1 MTMKISAT
9 KNGDS
14 HIDKSSS
21 GLFLGIVFVLLLI
34 GILALSLWVSELSK
48 DSNSI
53 NSKVESRL
61 SILEEQLQLADS
73 TSTEFLSDINT
84 QLQFL
89 DKEIRKLWDLSNKR
103 NKVNIQNLSNETEEI
118 QELLNTIKIDI
129 KEISEE
135 NILELAID
143 AGADECISHSDFHEI
158 HCPVSEI
165 YNVKKNLEKTIANFI
180 STEIEWIPLNSVNI
194 QSEKKDVVT
203 EFFDILEDDDDVQN
217 IFSNVNL
224 EVN

>member
-14 HIDKSSS
+14 HINKSSS

-48 DSNSI
+48 ASDSI
-53 NSKVESRL
+53 NSRVESRL

-103 NKVNIQNLSNETEEI
+103 NKVNIAKLTQ
-118 QELLNTIKIDI
+118 DI
-129 KEISEE
+129 SKHAAALKEIAATQTNDQTNINSIKNESQKLRSLIDELSQANKENLNAQNKIAELNKSILLLEE
-135 NILELAID
+135 TVQAFD
-143 AGADECISHSDFHEI
+143 AYRRQNNEMLQEMQLKISRIETRS
-158 HCPVSEI
+158 
-165 YNVKKNLEKTIANFI
+165 I
-180 STEIEWIPLNSVNI
+180 SIKL
-194 QSEKKDVVT
+194 
-203 EFFDILEDDDDVQN
+203 FFY
-217 IFSNVNL
+217 F
-224 EVN
+224 

>member
-14 HIDKSSS
+14 HINKSSS

-61 SILEEQLQLADS
+61 LILEE
-73 TSTEFLSDINT
+73 

-103 NKVNIQNLSNETEEI
+103 NKVNIAKLTQDISKHTSALKEIAATQTNDQTNINSIKNESQKLRFAIDELKQANKDNLNTQNKIAELNKSILLLEETVQAFDAYRRQNNEMI
-118 QELLNTIKIDI
+118 QEMQLKILSI
-129 KEISEE
+129 E
-135 NILELAID
+135 
-143 AGADECISHSDFHEI
+143 
-158 HCPVSEI
+158 
-165 YNVKKNLEKTIANFI
+165 
-180 STEIEWIPLNSVNI
+180 STTSP
-194 QSEKKDVVT
+194 
-203 EFFDILEDDDDVQN
+203 
-217 IFSNVNL
+217 
-224 EVN
+224 

>member
-1 MTMKISAT
+1 MTIKISAT

-14 HIDKSSS
+14 HINKSSS

-48 DSNSI
+48 TSNSV

-61 SILEEQLQLADS
+61 LILEEQLQLADS

-103 NKVNIQNLSNETEEI
+103 NKVNISKLTKDVSKHTEA
-118 QELLNTIKIDI
+118 L
-129 KEISEE
+129 KEIAATQTNDQT
-135 NILELAID
+135 NINSIKNESQKLRSAID
-143 AGADECISHSDFHEI
+143 ELSQANKENLNAQNKIAELNKSILLLEETVQAFDAYRRQNNEMLQEMQLKISSIESLT
-158 HCPVSEI
+158 SE
-165 YNVKKNLEKTIANFI
+165 
-180 STEIEWIPLNSVNI
+180 
-194 QSEKKDVVT
+194 
-203 EFFDILEDDDDVQN
+203 
-217 IFSNVNL
+217 
-224 EVN
+224 

>member
-14 HIDKSSS
+14 QINKSSS

-48 DSNSI
+48 ASDSI
-53 NSKVESRL
+53 NSRVESRL

-103 NKVNIQNLSNETEEI
+103 NKVNIAKLTQDISKHTSALKEIAATQTNDQTNINSIKNESQKLRSAI
-118 QELLNTIKIDI
+118 DELKQANRDNLNTQNKIAELNKSI
-129 KEISEE
+129 LLLEE
-135 NILELAID
+135 TVQAFDAYRRQNNEMLQEMQLKIL
-143 AGADECISHSDFHEI
+143 S
-158 HCPVSEI
+158 
-165 YNVKKNLEKTIANFI
+165 
-180 STEIEWIPLNSVNI
+180 IENHTSP
-194 QSEKKDVVT
+194 
-203 EFFDILEDDDDVQN
+203 
-217 IFSNVNL
+217 
-224 EVN
+224 